1 VETDLNGSTKKWN
14 KRREQA
20 GLPPVALNEAY
31 GDISAKITKM
41 ADVAEILII
50 DTAGYDSTEF
60 RTALKVADIVIV
72 PIDPLAQVEADSLQ
86 TVTKIVRD
94 AQKIN
99 PRLAAHVL
107 LYKCQP
113 NTFSEQQELRDSL
126 NSHDYWL
133 KPLKSTVSF
142 LRAFVRAMNQGMG
155 VHELKSN
162 VSGASQ
168 A

>member
-1 VETDLNGSTKKWN
+1 MIIVIGGDKGGTGKSHLATNLTVCLSQQGKRTGLVETDLNGSTKKWN

-113 NTFSEQQELRDSL
+113 NTFSEQQ
-126 NSHDYWL
+126 
-133 KPLKSTVSF
+133 
-142 LRAFVRAMNQGMG
+142 
-155 VHELKSN
+155 
-162 VSGASQ
+162 
-168 A
+168 

>member
-1 VETDLNGSTKKWN
+1 MIIVIGGDKGGTGKSHLATNLTVCLSQQGKRTGLVETDLNGSTKKWN

-72 PIDPLAQVEADSLQ
+72 PIDPLAQCGSRQSSDCD
-86 TVTKIVRD
+86 K
-94 AQKIN
+94 N
-99 PRLAAHVL
+99 
-107 LYKCQP
+107 CQGCAK
-113 NTFSEQQELRDSL
+113 N
-126 NSHDYWL
+126 
-133 KPLKSTVSF
+133 K
-142 LRAFVRAMNQGMG
+142 
-155 VHELKSN
+155 
-162 VSGASQ
+162 SQ
-168 A
+168 AGCTCAPV